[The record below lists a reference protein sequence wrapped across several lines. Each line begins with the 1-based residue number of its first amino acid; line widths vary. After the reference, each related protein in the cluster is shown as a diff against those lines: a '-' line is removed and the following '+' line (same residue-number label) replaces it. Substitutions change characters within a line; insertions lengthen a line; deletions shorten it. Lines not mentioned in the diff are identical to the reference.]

1 MMRAYAELQGACR
14 REFLLSYFG
23 EATEGPCG
31 HCDLCDAGLVHG
43 AKALAMTAAAIAIR
57 AVLLLI
63 IAFPRLFIANLFSFR
78 WPVGSRNAGH
88 PLYDVSPELGPPR
101 HPISDYKPTFS
112 QEIIST

>member
-1 MMRAYAELQGACR
+1 
-14 REFLLSYFG
+14 
-23 EATEGPCG
+23 
-31 HCDLCDAGLVHG
+31 
-43 AKALAMTAAAIAIR
+43 MTAAAIAIR

-88 PLYDVSPELGPPR
+88 SPYDISPELGSPR

-112 QEIIST
+112 QEIISTWGWKFNYYTGALVIMRMLFFIMKQTGGGPLLPSIPKNA